1 MQDRHRR
8 DDKIRD
14 IKLKSEKDLEDLRSA
29 TTLKRLEV
37 EKNFQEVKERLEK
50 EKDKLNLQVTE
61 LTLKTTKEG
70 TELEK
75 ALEEK

>member
-1 MQDRHRR
+1 MQERHRR

-14 IKLKSEKDLEDLRSA
+14 IKLKSEKDLEDFRSA

-37 EKNFQEVKERLEK
+37 EKNLTEVKERLEK
-50 EKDKLNLQVTE
+50 EKDKLTLQVTE

-75 ALEEK
+75 VLVER